1 LHIVLDLQACQS
13 PGGRRRGIGRYSLAL
28 AKAMAAY
35 PRGHDVTVL
44 LNTAMSESIEY
55 LRAEFDGLL
64 PQARLITW
72 DAVAPTAYMDPA
84 NTFRRKASEALRLQV
99 LRQLKPDIVHVAS
112 MIEGFA
118 EELVATV
125 PATAEAY
132 TNAATLYDL
141 IPLVHPEKYLFD
153 SNARQWYMEKI
164 DYLRRSEV
172 LLGISRFTCDEAQEL
187 LLIPRE
193 RLTDISGAAD
203 AIFKP
208 IAGAEGFR
216 QELMRRY
223 GLLRPFVMYAGGF
236 DPRKNI
242 GALIQAF
249 ALLPGAV
256 RQSHQLVI
264 VGGAP
269 EPARLELIA
278 LMAKVGVAT
287 DEVVFT
293 GYVSDSDLVKLYN
306 LCALYVFPSL
316 QEGFGLPALEAMS
329 SGAIV
334 IGSNTSSLPEVIGHP
349 GALFDPRDPQAIVDK
364 IVQAL
369 TDPLF
374 RESLRKHGLK
384 QPSKFSWQESAR
396 RAMEAFEAAVERR
409 RSRTSIIVSEQCGTS
424 NSVALL
430 PAPGSTAAGHVI
442 ESAVVYADDDCEGVA
457 SGRSLSCFRDERQR
471 FDRVIIEL
479 ADHPYCAKTLAL
491 AVDGAVDIL
500 LRDPS
505 FGTLLHKLAADK
517 SGRELVVSLLYRAG
531 GYGALREA
539 IDAGFSA
546 SILGAKVSPASLSTL
561 GHCQL
566 VTDNDPSADNISRAE
581 WGWRDRVRD
590 VAAGLTALKGGAD
603 ASERDWT
610 RVAVAISR
618 NMRSQV
624 DGPQWLVDI
633 SQLTVTD
640 AGTGIQRVVRHVLD
654 ELFVTPPS
662 GYRVEPIYLDKDGA
676 FHYARSYCARRYF
689 PGETLPIDEI
699 VEFSVGDV
707 YLGLDL
713 GAHLVP
719 QYLDLFREMRY
730 RGIKQHF
737 VVYDLLPILRP
748 DCFRPELLPTFRSWY
763 EAVSEV
769 ADSIVCISRAVAD
782 EFESWLYQ
790 SMPARER
797 PLAIGYFHLGA
808 DIAKADANETSAV
821 HSHPQLAGLGE
832 RTTFLMVG
840 TIEPRKGHV
849 QVLEAFERLWQQGV
863 KANLLIIGRA
873 GWLSDHVMQRLREHP
888 QQGKQL
894 FWFDAADDDLLLAAY
909 HRASAMLMASEGEG
923 FGLPLIEAAHHG
935 LPLITRDLP
944 VFREVVGEHGYY
956 FTGYGAE
963 SVADAL
969 NAWLALNAQGS
980 APQSTDMRSQTWSES
995 TAQLIDVV
1003 SQEHWTHKWMPR
1015 SLYRHKASDHRFQTD
1030 VAKLVRGRMES
1041 RGVAGLLLCGP
1052 SVPMVA
1058 GHYRVLLVGGWREHL
1073 GRARLTVTS
1082 ESGSRIHAQSEFGAG
1097 YPSADGCLV
1106 ELELSLSVDIEDL
1119 AIRVELVDA
1128 GADLW
1133 IDELVLSPWG
1143 DLPLSDISPT
1153 TV

>member
-1 LHIVLDLQACQS
+1 MHIVLDLQACQS
-13 PGGRRRGIGRYSLAL
+13 PEGRRRGIGRYSLAL
-28 AKAMAAY
+28 AKAMAAHS
-35 PRGHDVTVL
+35 RGHDITVL
-44 LNTAMSESIEY
+44 LNMAMSESIEY

-84 NTFRRKASEALRLQV
+84 NTFRRKASETLRLQV

-132 TNAATLYDL
+132 ANAATLYDL

-164 DYLRRSEV
+164 EYLRRAEV

-187 LLIPRE
+187 LSIPRE

-223 GLLRPFVMYAGGF
+223 GVLKPFVMYAGGF

-242 GALIQAF
+242 GALINAF

-256 RQSHQLVI
+256 RQAYQLVI

-269 EPARLELIA
+269 EPSRLELIA
-278 LMAKVGVAT
+278 LMAKAGVAT

-293 GYVSDSDLVKLYN
+293 GYVPDSDLVKLYN

-349 GALFDPRDPQAIVDK
+349 GSLFDPRDPQAIADK
-364 IVQAL
+364 IVEAL
-369 TDPLF
+369 TDAPF
-374 RESLRKHGLK
+374 RESLREHGLK
-384 QPSKFSWQESAR
+384 QPLKFSWQESAR

-409 RSRTSIIVSEQCGTS
+409 RPTTSIAVPEQRGACD
-424 NSVALL
+424 SVAFL
-430 PAPGSTAAGHVI
+430 PAPGSTVAGHGI
-442 ESAVVYADDDCEGVA
+442 ESAVVYVDNDCEGVA
-457 SGRSLSCFRDERQR
+457 SKRSLSRFRDERQR
-471 FDRVIIEL
+471 YDRVVIEL
-479 ADHPYCAKTLAL
+479 ADHPYCAKSLAL
-491 AVDGAVDIL
+491 AADGACDIL
-500 LRDPS
+500 MRERT
-505 FGTLLHKLAADK
+505 FGKALHRLAVEN
-517 SGRELVVSLLYRAG
+517 SGRELVVSLLYRSG
-531 GYGALREA
+531 GYKALRAA
-539 IDAGFSA
+539 IDADFSA
-546 SILGAKVSPASLSTL
+546 NILGTQISAKSLPTL
-561 GHCQL
+561 SQCQL
-566 VTDNDPSADNISRAE
+566 LTNSEPNADGIESAGWN
-581 WGWRDRVRD
+581 WRDRIRNI
-590 VAAGLTALKGGAD
+590 AAELTAIEGSAD
-603 ASERDWT
+603 TSVQDWT
-610 RVAVAISR
+610 RVAIAISH
-618 NMRSQV
+618 NILTSAG
-624 DGPQWLVDI
+624 DPQWLVDI
-633 SQLTVTD
+633 SQLTVSD

-654 ELFVTPPS
+654 ELFVSPPP

-689 PGETLPIDEI
+689 PGETLPADEV

-790 SMPARER
+790 SMPARQR

-808 DIAKADANETSAV
+808 DIAKADVGDASGV
-821 HSHPQLAGLGE
+821 HVHPQLAGLGE
-832 RTTFLMVG
+832 RPTFLMVG

-849 QVLEAFERLWQQGV
+849 QTLEAFERLWQQGLEI
-863 KANLLIIGRA
+863 NLLIIGRA

-894 FWFDAADDDLLLAAY
+894 FWFDTADDNLLLAAY

-944 VFREVVGEHGYY
+944 VFREIVGAHGYY
-956 FTGYGAE
+956 FTGYDAE
-963 SVADAL
+963 SLAVAL
-969 NAWLALNAQGS
+969 SGWLTLHAQGT
-980 APQSTDMRSQTWSES
+980 APQSADMRWQTWSES

-1003 SQEHWTHKWMPR
+1003 SQEHWIHTWMPG
-1015 SLYRHKASDHRFQTD
+1015 SLYRYKASDHRFQTD
-1030 VAKLVRGRMES
+1030 VGTLTRGRMES
-1041 RGVAGLLLCGP
+1041 RGRRGLLLSGP
-1052 SVPMVA
+1052 SVPMLA
-1058 GHYRVLLVGGWREHL
+1058 GRYRVSLSGGWREHA
-1073 GRARLTVTS
+1073 GSARLDVAS
-1082 ESGSRIHAQSEFGAG
+1082 ESGSHVHAQCEFGAG
-1097 YPSADGCLV
+1097 YWGVDGRLIEVEWILGVDTKDLV
-1106 ELELSLSVDIEDL
+1106 
-1119 AIRVELVDA
+1119 IRVEVDA
-1128 GADLW
+1128 DANLW
-1133 IDELVLSPWG
+1133 IEELVINPWV
-1143 DLPLSDISPT
+1143 DLPQPT
-1153 TV
+1153 IALPTV

>member
-13 PGGRRRGIGRYSLAL
+13 PGGRRRGIGRYSLSL
-28 AKAMAAY
+28 AKAMAAN

-44 LNTAMSESIEY
+44 LNTTMSESIEH

-64 PQARLITW
+64 PQSRLITW
-72 DAVAPTAYMDPA
+72 DALAPTAYMDPA
-84 NTFRRKASEALRLQV
+84 NTFRRKASETLRLQV

-118 EELVATV
+118 EELVATI
-125 PATAEAY
+125 PATAEGY
-132 TNAATLYDL
+132 SNAATLYDL

-153 SNARQWYMEKI
+153 LRARQWYMDKI
-164 DYLRRSEV
+164 EYLRRAEV

-187 LLIPRE
+187 LSLPRE

-208 IAGAEGFR
+208 IAGAKGFR

-223 GLLRPFVMYAGGF
+223 GLLKPFVMYAGGF

-242 GALIQAF
+242 GALIHAF
-249 ALLPGAV
+249 SLLPGAV
-256 RQSHQLVI
+256 RQAHQLVI

-269 EPARLELIA
+269 ESAQLELFA
-278 LMAKVGVAT
+278 LMAKVGVAA

-293 GYVSDSDLVKLYN
+293 GYVPDSDLVKLYN
-306 LCALYVFPSL
+306 LCELYVFPSL

-349 GALFDPRDPQAIVDK
+349 GALFDPRDPQAIADK

-374 RESLRKHGLK
+374 RENLREHGLK

-396 RAMEAFEAAVERR
+396 RAMTAFEAAVERR
-409 RSRTSIIVSEQCGTS
+409 HSTSSIVLPEPCGTRD
-424 NSVALL
+424 SVAFL
-430 PAPGSTAAGHVI
+430 PAPGSTAAGHAI

-457 SGRSLSCFRDERQR
+457 SRPPLSRFRDERQR

-505 FGTLLHKLAADK
+505 FGMVLHKLAADK
-517 SGRELVVSLLYRAG
+517 SGHDLVVSLLYRSG
-531 GYGALREA
+531 GYGALRAA
-539 IDAGFSA
+539 IDADFSA
-546 SILGAKVSPASLSTL
+546 GILDARVSPDSLSTL

-566 VTDNDPSADNISRAE
+566 VTNGDPGADGMERTGWN
-581 WGWRDRVRD
+581 WRDRVRD
-590 VAAGLTALKGGAD
+590 IAVELTAIEESAD
-603 ASERDWT
+603 TSAREWA

-618 NMRSQV
+618 NILPPV
-624 DGPQWLVDI
+624 GDPQWLVDI
-633 SQLTVTD
+633 SQLTVSD

-654 ELFVTPPS
+654 ELFVTPPA
-662 GYRVEPIYLDKDGA
+662 GYRVEPVYLDKDGA
-676 FHYARSYCARRYF
+676 FHYARSYCGRRYF
-689 PGETLPIDEI
+689 PGETLPMDEV
-699 VEFSVGDV
+699 VEFSAGDV

-719 QYLDLFREMRY
+719 QYLDLFREMRC

-790 SMPARER
+790 SMPARAR
-797 PLAIGYFHLGA
+797 PLDIGYFHLGA
-808 DIAKADANETSAV
+808 DITKADAGGAPDV
-821 HSHPQLAGLGE
+821 HAHAKLVGLGE
-832 RTTFLMVG
+832 RPTFLMVG

-849 QVLEAFERLWQQGV
+849 QSLDAFERLWEQGV

-873 GWLSDHVMQRLREHP
+873 GWLSDRVMQRLREHP

-894 FWFDAADDDLLLAAY
+894 FWFDAADDNLLLAAY
-909 HRASAMLMASEGEG
+909 HSASAMLMASEGEG

-944 VFREVVGEHGYY
+944 VFREIVGEHGYY
-956 FTGYGAE
+956 FTGYDGE
-963 SVADAL
+963 CLADAL
-969 NAWLALNAQGS
+969 SAWLALNAQGN
-980 APQSTDMRSQTWSES
+980 APQSSGMSWQTWSES
-995 TAQLIDVV
+995 AFQLIDVV
-1003 SQEHWTHKWMPR
+1003 SQGHWIYRWMPGL
-1015 SLYRHKASDHRFQTD
+1015 LYRHKASDHRFHTD
-1030 VAKLVRGRMES
+1030 VGKLVRGRMES
-1041 RGVAGLLLCGP
+1041 RGVSGLLLCGP
-1052 SVPMVA
+1052 SISMPA
-1058 GHYRVLLVGGWREHL
+1058 GHYRVLLSGGWRQHP
-1073 GRARLTVTS
+1073 GCARLAITS
-1082 ESGSRIHAQSEFGAG
+1082 ESGLRIHAQSEFGAEFS
-1097 YPSADGCLV
+1097 SADGCLM
-1106 ELELSLSVDIEDL
+1106 ELDLNLSVDAKDL
-1119 AIRVELVDA
+1119 SVRVEVDA
-1128 GADLW
+1128 DVDLW
-1133 IDELVLSPWG
+1133 IDELIISSRA
-1143 DLPLSDISPT
+1143 DLLLPDMSLT
-1153 TV
+1153 TS

>member
-1 LHIVLDLQACQS
+1 MLDLQACQS

-28 AKAMAAY
+28 AKAMAAS
-35 PRGHDVTVL
+35 PHGHDVTVL

-84 NTFRRKASEALRLQV
+84 NTFRRKASETLRLQV

-118 EELVATV
+118 EELVATI
-125 PATAEAY
+125 PEAAEAY
-132 TNAATLYDL
+132 SNAATLYDL

-153 SNARQWYMEKI
+153 SRARQWYMEKI
-164 DYLRRSEV
+164 EYLRRAEV

-187 LLIPRE
+187 LSIPRE

-223 GLLRPFVMYAGGF
+223 GLLKPFVMYAGGF

-242 GALIQAF
+242 GSLINAF
-249 ALLPGAV
+249 ALLPDVV
-256 RQSHQLVI
+256 RQAHQLAI

-269 EPARLELIA
+269 ESARLELIA
-278 LMAKVGVAT
+278 LMTRAGVAV

-293 GYVSDSDLVKLYN
+293 GYVPDSDLVKLYN
-306 LCALYVFPSL
+306 LCTLYVFPSL

-349 GALFDPRDPQAIVDK
+349 GSLFDPCRPQAIADK
-364 IVQAL
+364 IVEAI
-369 TDPLF
+369 TDESF
-374 RESLRKHGLK
+374 RENLRLHGLK
-384 QPSKFSWQESAR
+384 QPLKFSWRESAR
-396 RAMEAFEAAVERR
+396 RTMEAFEAAVERR
-409 RSRTSIIVSEQCGTS
+409 HPTAAIVVPKQRD
-424 NSVALL
+424 SVAFL
-430 PAPGSTAAGHVI
+430 PAPRSTATGQGI
-442 ESAVVYADDDCEGVA
+442 ESAVVYADSDCEDV
-457 SGRSLSCFRDERQR
+457 SSKRSLSRFQDERQR
-471 FDRVIIEL
+471 YDRVVIEL
-479 ADHPYCAKTLAL
+479 ANHPYCAKTLAF
-491 AVDGAVDIL
+491 AVDGASDIL
-500 LRDPS
+500 LRERT
-505 FGTLLHKLAADK
+505 FGAVLHRLAAEK
-517 SGRELVVSLLYRAG
+517 SGRELVVSLLYRSG
-531 GYGALREA
+531 GYGALRAA

-546 SILGAKVSPASLSTL
+546 GILGNRVRAESLSTL
-561 GHCQL
+561 GQCQL
-566 VTDNDPSADNISRAE
+566 LARKDSGADAMECAGWN
-581 WGWRDRVRD
+581 WRDRIRNI
-590 VAAGLTALKGGAD
+590 AEEMTASERSAD
-603 ASERDWT
+603 ASAQDWI
-610 RVAVAISR
+610 RVAMAISR
-618 NMRSQV
+618 NV
-624 DGPQWLVDI
+624 LTPVGDPQWLVDI
-633 SQLTVTD
+633 SQLTVSD

-654 ELFVTPPS
+654 ELFVTPPP

-689 PGETLPIDEI
+689 PGETLPADEV
-699 VEFSVGDV
+699 VEFASEDV

-737 VVYDLLPILRP
+737 LVYDLLPILRP

-763 EAVSEV
+763 EAVSEL
-769 ADSIVCISRAVAD
+769 ADSVVCISRAVAD

-790 SMPARER
+790 FMPARQR

-808 DIAKADANETSAV
+808 DIAKADAGDASDV
-821 HSHPQLAGLGE
+821 HVHPQLAGLGE
-832 RTTFLMVG
+832 RSTFLMVG

-849 QVLEAFERLWQQGV
+849 QALEAFERLWQQGV
-863 KANLLIIGRA
+863 EANLLIIGRA

-894 FWFDAADDDLLLAAY
+894 FWFDAADDNLLLAAY
-909 HRASAMLMASEGEG
+909 HSASAMLMASEGEG

-944 VFREVVGEHGYY
+944 VFREIVGEHGYY

-963 SVADAL
+963 SLADTL
-969 NAWLALNAQGS
+969 TAWLALDAQGN
-980 APQSTDMRSQTWSES
+980 APQSAGMRWQTWSES

-1003 SQEHWTHKWMPR
+1003 SRGHWVHAWMPR
-1015 SLYRHKASDHRFQTD
+1015 PLYRHKASDHRFQTD
-1030 VAKLVRGRMES
+1030 VGKLVRGRMES

-1052 SVPMVA
+1052 SVPMLA
-1058 GHYRVLLVGGWREHL
+1058 GHYRVFLSGGWREHP
-1073 GRARLTVTS
+1073 GRARLDIIS
-1082 ESGSRIHAQSEFGAG
+1082 ESGSQVHAQAEFGSG
-1097 YPSADGCLV
+1097 YSSADGCLV
-1106 ELELSLSVDIEDL
+1106 ELELDLGVDAEDL
-1119 AIRVELVDA
+1119 AIRVEVDA

-1133 IDELVLSPWG
+1133 IDELVISPWAN
-1143 DLPLSDISPT
+1143 LPLPDISPA

>member
-1 LHIVLDLQACQS
+1 MLDLQACQS

-28 AKAMAAY
+28 AKAMAAN

-64 PQARLITW
+64 PQERLITW

-84 NTFRRKASEALRLQV
+84 NTFRRKASETLRLQV

-125 PATAEAY
+125 PEAGEAY
-132 TNAATLYDL
+132 SNAATLYDL

-153 SNARQWYMEKI
+153 SRARQWYMEKI
-164 DYLRRSEV
+164 EYLRRAEV

-187 LLIPRE
+187 LSIPRE

-223 GLLRPFVMYAGGF
+223 GLLKPFVMYAGGF

-249 ALLPGAV
+249 ALLPRAV
-256 RQSHQLVI
+256 RQAHQLAI

-269 EPARLELIA
+269 ESARLELIA
-278 LMAKVGVAT
+278 LMTKAGVAAN
-287 DEVVFT
+287 EVVFT
-293 GYVSDSDLVKLYN
+293 GYVPDSDLVKLYN

-349 GALFDPRDPQAIVDK
+349 GSLFDPSRPQAIADK
-364 IVQAL
+364 IVEAI
-369 TDPLF
+369 TDEPF
-374 RESLRKHGLK
+374 RENLRVHGLK
-384 QPSKFSWQESAR
+384 QPLKFSWWESAR

-409 RSRTSIIVSEQCGTS
+409 QPTAAIVVPKQRD
-424 NSVALL
+424 SVAFL
-430 PAPGSTAAGHVI
+430 PAPRSTATGQGI
-442 ESAVVYADDDCEGVA
+442 ESAVVYADSDCDGV
-457 SGRSLSCFRDERQR
+457 SSKRSLSRFRDERQR
-471 FDRVIIEL
+471 YDRVVIEL
-479 ADHPYCAKTLAL
+479 ANHPYCAKTLAL
-491 AVDGAVDIL
+491 AVDGASDIL
-500 LRDPS
+500 LRERT
-505 FGTLLHKLAADK
+505 FGAALHRLAAEK
-517 SGRELVVSLLYRAG
+517 SGRELVVSLLYRSG
-531 GYGALREA
+531 GYGALRAA
-539 IDAGFSA
+539 IDADFSA
-546 SILGAKVSPASLSTL
+546 SILGNWVRARSLSTL
-561 GHCQL
+561 GQCQL
-566 VTDNDPSADNISRAE
+566 LASNDPGADAMERVGWN
-581 WGWRDRVRD
+581 WRDRIRNIAVEM
-590 VAAGLTALKGGAD
+590 TASDGNAD
-603 ASERDWT
+603 ASAQDWT
-610 RVAVAISR
+610 RVAMAISR
-618 NMRSQV
+618 NV
-624 DGPQWLVDI
+624 LTPVGGPQWLVDI
-633 SQLTVTD
+633 SQLTVSD

-654 ELFVTPPS
+654 ELFVTPPP
-662 GYRVEPIYLDKDGA
+662 GYRVEPIYLDKDGV

-689 PGETLPIDEI
+689 PGETLPADEV
-699 VEFSVGDV
+699 VEFSSADV

-763 EAVSEV
+763 EAVSEL

-782 EFESWLYQ
+782 EFETWLYQ
-790 SMPARER
+790 SMPARQR

-808 DIAKADANETSAV
+808 DIAKAGAGDGSDV
-821 HSHPQLAGLGE
+821 HVHPQLAGLGE
-832 RTTFLMVG
+832 HPTFLMVG
-840 TIEPRKGHV
+840 TIEPRKGHA
-849 QVLEAFERLWQQGV
+849 QTLEAFERLWQQGV
-863 KANLLIIGRA
+863 EANLLIIGRA

-894 FWFDAADDDLLLAAY
+894 FWFDAADDNLLLAAY

-944 VFREVVGEHGYY
+944 VFREIVGEHGYY

-963 SVADAL
+963 SLAGAL
-969 NAWLALNAQGS
+969 TAWLALDAQGN
-980 APQSTDMRSQTWSES
+980 APQPAGMRWQTWSES

-1003 SQEHWTHKWMPR
+1003 SRGHWVHTWMPR
-1015 SLYRHKASDHRFQTD
+1015 PLYRHKASDHRFQTD
-1030 VAKLVRGRMES
+1030 VGKLVRGRMES

-1052 SVPMVA
+1052 SVPMLA
-1058 GHYRVLLVGGWREHL
+1058 GHYRVFLSGGWREHS
-1073 GRARLTVTS
+1073 GRVRLDIAS
-1082 ESGSRIHAQSEFGAG
+1082 ESGAQVHARAEFGSE
-1097 YPSADGCLV
+1097 YSSADGCLV
-1106 ELELSLSVDIEDL
+1106 ELELDLSVDAEDL
-1119 AIRVELVDA
+1119 AIRVEVDA
-1128 GADLW
+1128 GTDLW
-1133 IDELVLSPWG
+1133 IDELVISPWAN
-1143 DLPLSDISPT
+1143 LPLPDISPT
-1153 TV
+1153 TG

>member
-28 AKAMAAY
+28 AKAMAVHS
-35 PRGHDVTVL
+35 RGHDITVL

-55 LRAEFDGLL
+55 LRGEFDGLL

-84 NTFRRKASEALRLQV
+84 NTFRRKASETLRLQV

-118 EELVATV
+118 EELVATI

-132 TNAATLYDL
+132 SNAATLYDL

-153 SNARQWYMEKI
+153 SLARQWYMEKI
-164 DYLRRSEV
+164 EYLRRAEV

-187 LLIPRE
+187 LSIPRE

-208 IAGAEGFR
+208 IEGAEDFR

-223 GLLRPFVMYAGGF
+223 GLLKPFVMYAGGF

-242 GALIQAF
+242 GALIHAF

-256 RQSHQLVI
+256 RQVHQLVI

-269 EPARLELIA
+269 ESAQLELIA
-278 LMAKVGVAT
+278 LMTKAGVAA

-293 GYVSDSDLVKLYN
+293 GYVPDSDLVKLYN

-349 GALFDPRDPQAIVDK
+349 GSLFDPSRPQAIADK
-364 IVQAL
+364 IVEAL
-369 TDPLF
+369 MDAPF
-374 RESLRKHGLK
+374 RESLRDHGRK
-384 QPSKFSWQESAR
+384 QPLKFSWQESAR
-396 RAMEAFEAAVERR
+396 RAIEAFEAAVERR
-409 RSRTSIIVSEQCGTS
+409 HSAA
-424 NSVALL
+424 SVAVSRQQRGSVAFL
-430 PAPGSTAAGHVI
+430 PAPRSTATGHGI
-442 ESAVVYADDDCEGVA
+442 ESAVVYADSDCEGVA
-457 SGRSLSCFRDERQR
+457 SRRSLTRFRDERQR
-471 FDRVIIEL
+471 FDRVLIEL
-479 ADHPYCAKTLAL
+479 ADHPYCAKTLAF
-491 AVDGAVDIL
+491 AVDGVVDIL
-500 LRDPS
+500 LRGRT
-505 FGTLLHKLAADK
+505 FGSVLHRLAADK
-517 SGRELVVSLLYRAG
+517 SGHELVVSLLYRSG
-531 GYGALREA
+531 GYRALRAA
-539 IDAGFSA
+539 INADFSA
-546 SILGAKVSPASLSTL
+546 DILGAEVSPESLSTL

-566 VTDNDPSADNISRAE
+566 LANDEPSAGGMVDAGWN
-581 WGWRDRVRD
+581 WRDRVRD
-590 VAAGLTALKGGAD
+590 VAVELTAFEGNVD
-603 ASERDWT
+603 ASEGDWT
-610 RVAVAISR
+610 RVGVAISQNILR
-618 NMRSQV
+618 RV
-624 DGPQWLVDI
+624 GDPQWLVDI
-633 SQLTVTD
+633 SQLTVSD

-654 ELFVTPPS
+654 ELFVSPPA
-662 GYRVEPIYLDKDGA
+662 GYRVEPVYLDKDGA
-676 FHYARSYCARRYF
+676 FHYARSYCAGRYF
-689 PGETLPIDEI
+689 PGETLPVDEV

-719 QYLDLFREMRY
+719 QYIGLFRELRH

-769 ADSIVCISRAVAD
+769 ADSIICISRAVAD

-797 PLAIGYFHLGA
+797 SLAIGYFHLGA
-808 DIAKADANETSAV
+808 DIAKADANEASAGND
-821 HSHPQLAGLGE
+821 HPQLVGLGA
-832 RTTFLMVG
+832 RPTFLMVG

-849 QVLEAFERLWQQGV
+849 QALEAFERLWQQGLEI
-863 KANLLIIGRA
+863 NLLIIGRA

-894 FWFDAADDDLLLAAY
+894 FWFDTADDNLLLAAY
-909 HRASAMLMASEGEG
+909 HSASAMLMASEGEG

-944 VFREVVGEHGYY
+944 VFREIVGEHGYY
-956 FTGYGAE
+956 FTGYDAE
-963 SVADAL
+963 SLAVAL
-969 NAWLALNAQGS
+969 SGWLALHAQGA
-980 APQSTDMRSQTWSES
+980 APQSADMRWQTWSES

-1003 SQEHWTHKWMPR
+1003 SQEHWIHTWMPGA
-1015 SLYRHKASDHRFQTD
+1015 LYRYKASDYRFQTG
-1030 VAKLVRGRMES
+1030 VGTLARGRMES

-1052 SVPMVA
+1052 SVPMSA
-1058 GHYRVLLVGGWREHL
+1058 GRYRVSLSGGWREHD
-1073 GRARLTVTS
+1073 GRARLDVAS
-1082 ESGSRIHAQSEFGAG
+1082 ESASRIHAQCEFDAG
-1097 YPSADGCLV
+1097 YWGTDGCLV
-1106 ELELSLSVDIEDL
+1106 EVELILGMDTKDL
-1119 AIRVELVDA
+1119 VIRVQVDS
-1128 GADLW
+1128 DSNLW
-1133 IDELVLSPWG
+1133 IDELVISPWV
-1143 DLPLSDISPT
+1143 DLPQPDVSPS